1 MAKRNQRIAVGM
13 SGGVDSSV
21 AAYLLTQAEYDV
33 EGIFMKNW
41 EEDDKDECNSKED
54 FEDAKRVCRLLDI
67 KLNTINFSDEYWTNV
82 FEIFINDLKK
92 GFTPNPDVFCN
103 KEIKFNQFYKY
114 ALSQGFDLIA
124 TGHYAK
130 KVNNINSE
138 LHSPTDRIKDQTY
151 FLYTLDENILRNT
164 VFPLEEMTKDEV
176 KKIATELGFGLEK
189 KKESMGICFIG
200 KRKFSSFIDS
210 YVEPVKGPIINYNDN
225 QIIGTH
231 EGLSKYTVGQRKG
244 INIGGLKDSIDSPWY
259 VIDKNI
265 NENSLIVSQD
275 QSPLFYTGEIELGQF
290 NAINKISDNQNVK
303 VRFRHGGD
311 LRDCVF
317 NIRDNKYI
325 ITLKENERGIAQGQ
339 AAVLY
344 IGTRCIGGGTVIS
357 KCLNQN

>member
-1 MAKRNQRIAVGM
+1 MTKRNQKIAVGM

-21 AAYLLTQAEYDV
+21 AAYLLTQAKYDV

-54 FEDAKRVCRLLDI
+54 FADAKRVCQLLDI
-67 KLNTINFSDEYWTNV
+67 KLNIINFSDEYWTNV
-82 FEIFINDLKK
+82 FEVFINDLKK

-130 KVNNINSE
+130 KVNNINPE
-138 LHSPTDRIKDQTY
+138 LHSPKDRIKDQTY
-151 FLYTLDENILRNT
+151 FLYTLDENVLRNT
-164 VFPLEEMTKDEV
+164 VFPLEDLSKDEV
-176 KKIATELGFGLEK
+176 KKIAIDLGFGLEK

-210 YVEPVKGPIINYNDN
+210 YVEPIKGPIVNYRDDK
-225 QIIGTH
+225 IIGTH
-231 EGLSKYTVGQRKG
+231 EGLSKYTIGQRKG

-259 VIDKNI
+259 VIDKNADD
-265 NENSLIVSQD
+265 NSLIVSQD

-290 NAINKISDNQNVK
+290 HAINKIIDNQSVK

-311 LRDCVF
+311 LRDCIF

-344 IGTRCIGGGTVIS
+344 IGARCIGGGTVIS
-357 KCLNQN
+357 KCLNRN

>member
-1 MAKRNQRIAVGM
+1 MTKSKQRIAVGM

-21 AAYLLTQAEYDV
+21 AAYQLTQGKYDV

-41 EEDDKDECNSKED
+41 EEDDQDDCNSKED
-54 FEDAKRVCRLLDI
+54 YEDAKRVCKSLNI
-67 KLNTINFSDEYWTNV
+67 KLNLINFSDRYWTNV

-130 KVNNINSE
+130 KINNKNPE
-138 LHSPTDRIKDQTY
+138 LHSPRDKFKDQTY
-151 FLYTLDENILRNT
+151 FLYTMDKKVLKNT
-164 VFPLEEMTKDEV
+164 EFPLEELNKEDV
-176 KKIATELGFGLEK
+176 KKIAVDLGLGLEK

-210 YVEPVKGPIINYNDN
+210 YVKPIKGPIINYDNDR
-225 QIIGTH
+225 IIGTH
-231 EGLSKYTVGQRKG
+231 KGLSKYTIGQRKG
-244 INIGGLKDSIDSPWY
+244 IDIGGTKDSIDAPWY

-265 NENSLIVSQD
+265 NKNSLIVSQD
-275 QSPLFYTGEIELGQF
+275 QSPLYYTGEIELDQF
-290 NAINKISDNQNVK
+290 NAINEISDREKVK
-303 VRFRHGGD
+303 ARFRHGGE
-311 LRDCVF
+311 LRDCILNF
-317 NIRDNKYI
+317 KNNKYI
-325 ITLKENERGIAQGQ
+325 LTLNESERGIAQGQ

>member
-1 MAKRNQRIAVGM
+1 MTKSKQRIAIGM

-21 AAYLLTQAEYDV
+21 AAYLLTRDKYDV

-41 EEDDKDECNSKED
+41 EEDDQDECNSKED
-54 FEDAKRVCRLLDI
+54 YEDAKRVCKLLNI
-67 KLNTINFSDEYWTNV
+67 KLNLINFSDRYWTNV

-130 KVNNINSE
+130 KINNNE
-138 LHSPTDRIKDQTY
+138 AQLHSPKDKVKDQTY
-151 FLYTLDENILRNT
+151 FLYTIDKTVLKNT
-164 VFPLEEMTKDEV
+164 VFPLGELNKEDV
-176 KKIATELGFGLEK
+176 KKIAVDLGLGLEK

-200 KRKFSSFIDS
+200 KRKFSTFIDS
-210 YVEPVKGPIINYNDN
+210 YVEPIKGPIINYENDM
-225 QIIGTH
+225 IIGTH
-231 EGLSKYTVGQRKG
+231 KGLSKYTIGQRKG
-244 INIGGLKDSIDSPWY
+244 IDIGGTKDSLDSPWY

-265 NENSLIVSQD
+265 NKNSLIVSQD
-275 QSPLFYTGEIELGQF
+275 QKYLYYTGEIELDQF
-290 NAINKISDNQNVK
+290 NAINEISDREKVK
-303 VRFRHGGD
+303 VRFRHGGE
-311 LRDCVF
+311 LRDCLL
-317 NIRDNKYI
+317 NIKNNKYI
-325 ITLKENERGIAQGQ
+325 LTLKESERGIAQGQ

-344 IGTRCIGGGTVIS
+344 IGTQCIGGGTVIS

>member
-1 MAKRNQRIAVGM
+1 MTKRNQRIAVGM

-21 AAYLLTQAEYDV
+21 AAYLLTQAKYDV

-41 EEDDKDECNSKED
+41 EEDDKDGCNAKED
-54 FEDAKRVCRLLDI
+54 FEDAKRVCQLLGI
-67 KLNTINFSDEYWTNV
+67 KLNIVNFSDEYWTNV
-82 FEIFINDLKK
+82 FEVFINELKK

-130 KVNNINSE
+130 KINSISPE
-138 LHSPTDRIKDQTY
+138 LHSPKDRIKDQTY
-151 FLYTLDENILRNT
+151 FLYTIDENVLKNII
-164 VFPLEEMTKDEV
+164 FPLEEMTKDEV
-176 KKIATELGFGLEK
+176 KKIAIDLGFGLEK

-210 YVEPVKGPIINYNDN
+210 YVEAVKGPIINYHNDK
-225 QIIGTH
+225 IIGNH
-231 EGLSKYTVGQRKG
+231 EGLSKYTIGQRKG
-244 INIGGLKDSIDSPWY
+244 INIGGLRNSIDSPWY

-265 NENSLIVSQD
+265 KENSLIVSQD
-275 QSPLFYTGEIELGQF
+275 QSPLLYTGEIELGQF

-317 NIRDNKYI
+317 NIRDNKHI

-344 IGTRCIGGGTVIS
+344 IGTRCIGGGTVVS
-357 KCLNQN
+357 KCLNLN

>member
-1 MAKRNQRIAVGM
+1 MKETIIIGM
-13 SGGVDSSV
+13 SGGVDSAVS
-21 AAYLLTQAEYDV
+21 AALLV
-33 EGIFMKNW
+33 EKGYNVEAVFMKNW
-41 EEDDKDECNSKED
+41 DEEDTEFCTAAEDYKD
-54 FEDAKRVCRLLDI
+54 ALQVCEELDI
-67 KLNTINFSDEYWTNV
+67 PLRSIDLTEEYWENV
-82 FEIFINDLKK
+82 FKVFLKECES
-92 GFTPNPDVFCN
+92 GRTPNPDVLCN

-138 LHSPTDRIKDQTY
+138 LHSPTDKVKDQTY
-151 FLYTLDENILRNT
+151 FLYTLDEKVLRNT

-176 KKIATELGFGLEK
+176 KKIATDLGFGLEK

-265 NENSLIVSQD
+265 NVNSLIVSQD

>member
-1 MAKRNQRIAVGM
+1 MTKRNQRIAVGM

-21 AAYLLTQAEYDV
+21 AAYLLTKAEYDV

-82 FEIFINDLKK
+82 FEVFISDLKK

-130 KVNNINSE
+130 KVTNINSE

-151 FLYTLDENILRNT
+151 FLYTLDENVLRNT
-164 VFPLEEMTKDEV
+164 VFPLEQMTKDEV
-176 KKIATELGFGLEK
+176 KKIATNLGFGLEE

-210 YVEPVKGPIINYNDN
+210 YVEPIKGPIINYHNN

-231 EGLSKYTVGQRKG
+231 EGLSKYTIGQRKG

-311 LRDCVF
+311 LKDCVF
-317 NIRDNKYI
+317 SIRDNKYI